1 MSTFAPTA
9 TLRIVDVF
17 ASRAAAASSPSRRQD
32 VPAHDDREAMHREAE
47 RLARQRAQAERARDN
62 AAARHPLAL
71 R

>member
-17 ASRAAAASSPSRRQD
+17 ASRAAAASSPSRRQE
-32 VPAHDDREAMHREAE
+32 VPAHDREAMRREAE